1 MRDRRRILV
10 ALGALGIT
18 IIAFLPRGL
27 SPGAYWTP
35 DEILWI
41 RRSLRFASA
50 ISRRDLKETVQ
61 SFHPGVITTWI
72 GALSLY
78 PKYRHVLFMF
88 EGGRSPLP
96 LDSQENLQRVRTGM
110 AVATTALIL
119 SFFFL
124 LRSLTNLKIALTAG
138 FFFALDPWYLMESRR
153 LHTDALAAGFMIL
166 SLLALLIHWEKRKWV
181 YLLISGACLGLSCI
195 TRVTSTTLI
204 IYFPFGFILH
214 RMLCRPG
221 GVFDRRDL
229 SEFIWSFLSWLSV
242 AILTSVALWP
252 ALWVSSVKIGSIR
265 LPITPIFILAALAVV
280 VEGYR
285 LMGNRSIERRDWVFS
300 LIPVFG
306 VCLALPFMFVEIAI
320 VFRRMK
326 WALTTPHEVPQ
337 IFLGKVVYDPGL
349 LYYPVMITIYSTPVV
364 LFLAAVGFPL
374 VWWAK
379 RYRGKELNFRIY
391 LCSAVFIPIYII
403 SISLAAKKL
412 SRYALPSAPVLDIMA
427 TISLWVIVDETIRF
441 IKAGVLSYK
450 YKMGGLKIV
459 GLTISLMALLGLIVC
474 QFLTVVMLHPYY
486 SSYYN
491 PLWGAKRVVRVTTM
505 GRGEGLDKA
514 ASYLNRKKNAHQLIV
529 RVSPLAAL
537 FFRRYFRG
545 ETLSLKGETSS
556 QFVDYDVIYIRDLQV
571 AKELGLDEEF
581 YRSRTPDYTVRING
595 VEFVKIYKLKGGSES
610 ERSPSRLDSSD

>member
-1 MRDRRRILV
+1 MRHTMRYREKILV
-10 ALGALGIT
+10 AIGTLSIAV
-18 IIAFLPRGL
+18 IAFLPRGL

-41 RRSLRFASA
+41 RRSLCFASA
-50 ISRRDLKETVQ
+50 ISRRDLKGTVQ

-96 LDSQENLQRVRTGM
+96 LDSQENLQRVRIGM
-110 AVATTALIL
+110 AIATTTLIL
-119 SFFFL
+119 SSFL
-124 LRSLTNLKIALTAG
+124 LLKSLTNLKIALTAG
-138 FFFALDPWYLMESRR
+138 IFFALDPWYLMESRR

-166 SLLALLIHWEKRKWV
+166 SLLALLIHWEKREWV
-181 YLLISGACLGLSCI
+181 YLPISGACLGLSCI

-252 ALWVSSVKIGSIR
+252 ALWVSSVRIGSIR
-265 LPITPIFILAALAVV
+265 LPITPIFIPAALAVV
-280 VEGYR
+280 VEGY
-285 LMGNRSIERRDWVFS
+285 LMSNRSIERRDWVFS

-306 VCLALPFMFVEIAI
+306 VFLALPFMFAEIDI
-320 VFRRMK
+320 VFRMMK

-349 LYYPVMITIYSTPVV
+349 LYYPVMVTIYSTPVI

-374 VWWAK
+374 VWWVK
-379 RYRGKELNFRIY
+379 RYQGKEPNFRIY
-391 LCSAVFIPIYII
+391 LCLAVFIPLYII

-427 TISLWVIVDETIRF
+427 AMSLWVIVNETIRF
-441 IKAGVLSYK
+441 IKARVFPYK
-450 YKMGGLKIV
+450 
-459 GLTISLMALLGLIVC
+459 IS
-474 QFLTVVMLHPYY
+474 
-486 SSYYN
+486 
-491 PLWGAKRVVRVTTM
+491 R
-505 GRGEGLDKA
+505 
-514 ASYLNRKKNAHQLIV
+514 
-529 RVSPLAAL
+529 
-537 FFRRYFRG
+537 
-545 ETLSLKGETSS
+545 S
-556 QFVDYDVIYIRDLQV
+556 Q
-571 AKELGLDEEF
+571 
-581 YRSRTPDYTVRING
+581 
-595 VEFVKIYKLKGGSES
+595 
-610 ERSPSRLDSSD
+610 